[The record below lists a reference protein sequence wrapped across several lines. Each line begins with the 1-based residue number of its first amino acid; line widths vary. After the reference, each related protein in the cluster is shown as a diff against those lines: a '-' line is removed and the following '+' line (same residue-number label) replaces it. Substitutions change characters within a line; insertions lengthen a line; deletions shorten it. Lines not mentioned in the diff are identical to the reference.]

1 MSAFKNR
8 GALRACLLISVSFVA
23 VPALAD
29 DAVDEVVVQSSALSR
44 DAARFDLPNDS
55 SGLTGAQAEQTINM
69 VDSEDALK
77 YLPSLFL
84 RKRNNGDT
92 QAVMET
98 RTWGVSS
105 SARSLVYADDVLLT
119 ALIANDNNNGAPRW
133 GMVAPEEIERIDMIY
148 GPYAAEYPGNSM
160 GGVVTIVTRQPE
172 EFGAQVRQAE
182 SFQTFDLYKTHDT
195 YRMDQTS
202 ASIGDRDGPFTWFV
216 SGNHLH
222 NYSQPLTFVTTGA
235 TINQS
240 NFTSTYAATGAVAA
254 QGKTGLNAYVAGALG
269 ILDTDENT
277 LKVKLAYDLAPDW
290 KLSYL
295 VGLWTNDSSTTPQ
308 SYLTSTAAPTLG
320 ASTYAGL
327 SGFTGGQYHIEETHV
342 MQAVSLKSDTH
353 RDWDAEATASLYQYV
368 YDRQT
373 APTSTLVGTTG
384 GPTLKNATAE
394 QLTAF
399 TPYGTRAQLDGT
411 GWANADAKVIWRP
424 DGVPGIATPGAQE
437 ISAGVHVDHYELHDP
452 TYNVYDWQAGNGAAI
467 NANPLLSRT
476 SLGYGKAETA
486 ALWAQDAVRLMP
498 DVTAT
503 VGGRVEWWRSFDG
516 EVGSLLN
523 PQNGVSSV
531 NATKTTS
538 LLDEHPGGSSADA
551 KFSPKASLAWQPVD
565 DWRLQANYGIAYR
578 FPTVFELYQ
587 NKVTGSAPF
596 TIPNPDLRPERDQS
610 EELAIE
616 RQTAKDDIRLALF
629 WENDFD
635 YIASQTSQQTV
646 NGVSGLYSYNQNVGE
661 IRNRGVELSG
671 SRDDVLVDGLTL
683 SGSVTYLDARILHD
697 GLINST
703 ASLANNNT
711 SHLVSVVGNN
721 VPNVPKW
728 RSTFE
733 ATYRPDEDWT
743 FTGAVRYQGKMY
755 STLDN
760 ADTNF
765 NVYQSFGSFVVA
777 DVRAQYQIS
786 KGVTG
791 SFGVDNLNNNKYW
804 EFHPFP
810 QRTFFADVKAS
821 F

>member
-1 MSAFKNR
+1 MFITRSRAQR
-8 GALRACLLISVSFVA
+8 ALRAGLLLSVSATAF
-23 VPALAD
+23 PALAD
-29 DAVDEVVVQSSALSR
+29 ESIDEVVVQSTAPVR
-44 DAARFDLPNDS
+44 ADVPNDANAI
-55 SGLTGAQAEQTINM
+55 TGAQAEQTVNM
-69 VDSEDALK
+69 MDSEDALK

-84 RKRNNGDT
+84 RKRNTGDT

-105 SARSLVYADDVLLT
+105 SARSLVYADGVLLT

-133 GMVAPEEIERIDMIY
+133 GMVAPEEIERIDVIY
-148 GPYAAEYPGNSM
+148 GPFAAEYPGNSM

-195 YRMDQTS
+195 YRADQTS

-240 NFTSTYAATGAVAA
+240 NFTSTYAASGAVAA

-269 ILDTDENT
+269 TLDTDENT
-277 LKVKLAYDLAPDW
+277 LKVKLGLDLGPDW

-295 VGLWTNDSSTTPQ
+295 VGLWTNDSSSTPQ

-320 ASTYAGL
+320 ANSYAGL

-342 MQAVSLKSDTH
+342 MQAVSLKSDTKGA
-353 RDWDAEATASLYQYV
+353 WDAEATASLYQYV

-373 APTSTLVGTTG
+373 APASTLIGTAG
-384 GPTLKNATAE
+384 GPTLKNATAA

-411 GWANADAKVIWRP
+411 GWATFDAKAIWRP
-424 DGVPGIATPGAQE
+424 DPSQD
-437 ISAGVHVDHYELHDP
+437 ISGGVHLDHYELHDP
-452 TYNVYDWQAGNGAAI
+452 TYDVYDWQAGNGAAI

-476 SLGYGKAETA
+476 GFGYGKAETA
-486 ALWAQDAVRLMP
+486 ALWAQDAWKALP
-498 DVTAT
+498 GLTAT
-503 VGGRVEWWRSFDG
+503 FGGRVEWWRSFGG

-523 PQNGVSSV
+523 AQNGATSL
-531 NATKTTS
+531 NATSATAVKD
-538 LLDEHPGGSSADA
+538 LANLGSSADA
-551 KFSPKASLAWQPVD
+551 KVSPKASIAWQPLD
-565 DWRLQANYGIAYR
+565 NWTLHADYGVAYR

-596 TIPNPDLRPERDQS
+596 TIPNPSLQPERDQS

-616 RQTAKDDIRLALF
+616 RQTAKDKIRLALF
-629 WENDFD
+629 WEQDFD
-635 YIASQTSQQTV
+635 YIASQTTQATV
-646 NGVSGLYSYNQNVGE
+646 NGIAGLYTTNQNVGE
-661 IRNRGVELSG
+661 IRNRGIELSG

-683 SGSVTYLDARILHD
+683 SGSVTWLDARILQD
-697 GLINST
+697 GLVNST
-703 ASLANNNT
+703 ASLANGNT
-711 SHLVSVVGNN
+711 SHLVPVVGNT

-733 ATYRPDEDWT
+733 ATWRPDEDWA
-743 FTGAVRYQGKMY
+743 FTGAVRYQGRMF

-765 NVYQSFGSFVVA
+765 DVYQSFGSFVVA
-777 DVRAQYQIS
+777 DVRAQYQIA

-791 SFGVDNLNNNKYW
+791 SFGVDNLNNAKYW

>member
-1 MSAFKNR
+1 MTISRFRAH
-8 GALRACLLISVSFVA
+8 ALRAGLLLSVAF
-23 VPALAD
+23 PALAD
-29 DAVDEVVVQSSALSR
+29 EAIDEVVVQSTMPASR
-44 DAARFDLPNDS
+44 SDVPNDS
-55 SGLTGAQAEQTINM
+55 NAITGAQAEQTINM

-77 YLPSLFL
+77 YMPSLFL

-98 RTWGVSS
+98 RTWGVAS
-105 SARSLVYADDVLLT
+105 SARSLVYADDILLT
-119 ALIANDNNNGAPRW
+119 ALIANDNSNGAPRW

-148 GPYAAEYPGNSM
+148 GPFAAEYPGNSM

-172 EFGAQVRQAE
+172 ELGAQVRQAE
-182 SFQTFDLYKTHDT
+182 SFQSFDLYKTHDT
-195 YRMDQTS
+195 YRADQTS
-202 ASIGDRDGPFTWFV
+202 ASAGDRDGPFTWFV

-240 NFTSTYAATGAVAA
+240 NFGSTYAATGAIAA

-269 ILDTDENT
+269 LLDTDQNT
-277 LKVKLAYDLAPDW
+277 LKVKLGLDLDPDW

-295 VGLWTNDSSTTPQ
+295 AGLWTNDSSTVPQ
-308 SYLTSTAAPTLG
+308 SYLTSTSASTLG
-320 ASTYAGL
+320 APTYAGL
-327 SGFTGGQYHIEETHV
+327 TGFTGGQYHVEETHL
-342 MQAVSLKSDTH
+342 MQAVSLKSDSKGS
-353 RDWDAEATASLYQYV
+353 WDAEATASLYQYI

-373 APTSTLVGTTG
+373 APASTLIGTTG
-384 GPTLKNATAE
+384 GPTLKTASAA

-411 GWANADAKVIWRP
+411 GWANADAKAIWR
-424 DGVPGIATPGAQE
+424 V
-437 ISAGVHVDHYELHDP
+437 AGQDLSGGLHLDHYELHDP

-467 NANPLLSRT
+467 NANPLLTRT
-476 SLGYGKAETA
+476 SLGFGKAETA
-486 ALWAQDAVRLMP
+486 ALWAQDAWKALP
-498 DVTAT
+498 ELTAT
-503 VGGRVEWWRSFDG
+503 VGGRVEWWRSYGG

-523 PQNGVSSV
+523 AQNGVTAL
-531 NATKTTS
+531 NATASTS
-538 LLDEHPGGSSADA
+538 LLDKKAPGSSADA
-551 KFSPKASLAWQPVD
+551 KFSPKASIAWQPSD
-565 DWRLQANYGIAYR
+565 TWTLRADYGIAYR

-596 TIPNPDLRPERDQS
+596 TIPNPNLQPERDQS

-616 RQTAKDDIRLALF
+616 RQTEKDKIRLALF

-661 IRNRGVELSG
+661 IRNRGIEVSG
-671 SRDDVLVDGLTL
+671 NRDDVLIRGLTL
-683 SGSVTYLDARILHD
+683 SGSVTWLDARIIQD
-697 GLINST
+697 GLVNST
-703 ASLANNNT
+703 ASLANGNH
-711 SHLVSVVGNN
+711 SSLVSVTGNT

-728 RSTFE
+728 RSTLA
-733 ATYRPDEDWT
+733 ATYRPDEDWA
-743 FTGAVRYQGKMY
+743 FTGAVRYQGRMF

-760 ADTNF
+760 ADTNYD
-765 NVYQSFGSFVVA
+765 VYQSFGSFLVA
-777 DVRAQYQIS
+777 DVRVQYQLA
-786 KGVTG
+786 KGLSG
-791 SFGVDNLNNNKYW
+791 SFGVDNLNNAKYW